1 MKTMMNSSKALLI
14 IKQVKSNNNLKTLYK
29 IKHLNLILVMKNQ
42 LSDSMRKKKKLN
54 FLNV

>member
-14 IKQVKSNNNLKTLYK
+14 IKQVKSNNLKTLYK